1 MPTEPTQS
9 FTFPNEAVEMLWRG
23 EMIEAIKL
31 VRVERHLGLKESK
44 DLVDAYLRSQPALR
58 QKLEQAQTVT
68 WQTLKR
74 VIIALI
80 VATAAAYFFF
90 QGR

>member
-1 MPTEPTQS
+1 MTTEPTQS
-9 FTFPNEAVEMLWRG
+9 STLPNAAIEMLWRG
-23 EMIEAIKL
+23 EMVEAIKL

-44 DLVDAYLRSQPALR
+44 DLVDAYMRSQPALR

-80 VATAAAYFFF
+80 VAAAAAYFFF

>member
-1 MPTEPTQS
+1 MTTEPTQS
-9 FTFPNEAVEMLWRG
+9 STLPNAAIEMLWRG
-23 EMIEAIKL
+23 EMVEAIKL

-44 DLVDAYLRSQPALR
+44 DLVDAYMHSQPVLR

-74 VIIALI
+74 LIIALI
-80 VATAAAYFFF
+80 VAAAAAYFFF